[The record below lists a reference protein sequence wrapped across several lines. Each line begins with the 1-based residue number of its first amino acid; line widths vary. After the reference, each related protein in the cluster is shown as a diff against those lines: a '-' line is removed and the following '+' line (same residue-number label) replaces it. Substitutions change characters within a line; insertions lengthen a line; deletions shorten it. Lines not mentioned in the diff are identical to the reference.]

1 MFCRKFTMLA
11 DSEESVESDED
22 FYFVDDN
29 KIPSPKKKKLPNSSV
44 KPGSQRLK
52 VTVKGPE
59 QASLDSE
66 ISELPSNGNS
76 EDFSVTK
83 HDDFAR
89 MMTTFDGFNQDNSQK
104 NKGNDRKSVHSY
116 KNKLFAATHA
126 EDSEKEER
134 SSDIVEVPKSDGNKT
149 PGTNAL
155 SSIGDSGAKSDVP
168 TKEYKRTDDSKD
180 NGTASSS
187 SIDSSSDSKSRTNQ
201 NSDAGRSVM
210 SEENT
215 GTIENKITTNISTV
229 TSNERTNNGDVA
241 ETHIKG
247 TDEQNIYEN
256 IPVEKKKDSRRTS
269 EDVGQK
275 NPSSLTQTEL
285 NPSSLKIPEN
295 SEIASSSRNSSE
307 VNTRSEANQQRK
319 KDNDLTSS
327 QHSQNSSTSS
337 KPLEKPQE
345 TYVTV
350 LPGTLEQSDGNNT
363 KSSNDGTMDGEL
375 GSESD
380 SRFNKTGKSRG
391 RCLSYLVVSGG
402 EGHVDLRLKVK
413 SKQDLKKDAQSM
425 FLIWRVNSK
434 I

>member
-1 MFCRKFTMLA
+1 MLA

-76 EDFSVTK
+76 EDFSITK

-104 NKGNDRKSVHSY
+104 NKGNDRKSVRSY

-134 SSDIVEVPKSDGNKT
+134 SSDIVEVPKSDGNKS

-155 SSIGDSGAKSDVP
+155 SGIGDSGAKSDVP

-215 GTIENKITTNISTV
+215 GTIENKITANISTV
-229 TSNERTNNGDVA
+229 TFNERTNNGDVA
-241 ETHIKG
+241 KKHIKG

-269 EDVGQK
+269 EDVSQK

-295 SEIASSSRNSSE
+295 SEIASSSGNSSE
-307 VNTRSEANQQRK
+307 VNTRSEAKQQRK